1 MGDII
6 FKLKFA
12 SNLNPMRIVS
22 LFNTLFL
29 VCILAVITS
38 MAIMMTRT
46 GYIDKVSHTCFILMS
61 AAGFLLLARAAFK
74 TDEEEKV
81 Q

>member
-12 SNLNPMRIVS
+12 SNSNPMRIIPF
-22 LFNTLFL
+22 FNSLFL

-46 GYIDKVSHTCFILMS
+46 GYIDRVSHTCFILMS
-61 AAGFLLLARAAFK
+61 AAGFVLLARAAFK
-74 TDEEEKV
+74 TEEEEPAK
-81 Q
+81 

>member
-12 SNLNPMRIVS
+12 SNSNPMRIIPF
-22 LFNTLFL
+22 FNSLFL

-46 GYIDKVSHTCFILMS
+46 GYIDRVSHTCFILMS
-61 AAGFLLLARAAFK
+61 AAGFVLLARAAFK
-74 TDEEEKV
+74 TDEEEPAK
-81 Q
+81 

>member
-12 SNLNPMRIVS
+12 SNLNPMRIIPF
-22 LFNTLFL
+22 FNSLFL

-38 MAIMMTRT
+38 MAIMMART
-46 GYIDKVSHTCFILMS
+46 GYIDRVSHTCFILMS
-61 AAGFLLLARAAFK
+61 AAGFVLLARAAFK
-74 TDEEEKV
+74 TDEEEPA